1 MNVFLLT
8 KSRIFFK
15 FIHCFIASFTFMQLR
30 KTQMFFKILIGF
42 LDLTLG
48 LT

>member
-15 FIHCFIASFTFMQLR
+15 FSHCFCASFTFMQLTR
-30 KTQMFFKILIGF
+30 LFKILIGF